1 VQVRNLRSAIKVALD
16 FVSPEAVGE
25 CQQLR
30 EEFRYVV
37 VGGGVCVC
45 GVCVLGGGWGGGGG
59 AAGGG
64 VWCVCVCGEGGGEA
78 S

>member
-30 EEFRYVV
+30 EEFRYV
-37 VGGGVCVC
+37 GEGCGVCVC
-45 GVCVLGGGWGGGGG
+45 VGRGGGRPVSFLTW
-59 AAGGG
+59 
-64 VWCVCVCGEGGGEA
+64 
-78 S
+78 